1 MSGSFVRATTSSS
14 SSSSIAWNARI
25 SKNSTNSNNKKVST
39 PSTVRRTKNEYTF
52 RVTAI
57 GGGRGDEKPDPNE
70 WMQNARKDTERRAMQ
85 FRKAREVSSGA
96 KENAN
101 REGILEPVAIWTRL
115 ERRYP
120 EVGSSMKRRAS
131 T

>member
-1 MSGSFVRATTSSS
+1 MSGSFVRETTA
-14 SSSSIAWNARI
+14 SIAWNARI
-25 SKNSTNSNNKKVST
+25 SKNSTNSNNKKMST
-39 PSTVRRTKNEYTF
+39 PSTVRRTKNAYTF
-52 RVTAI
+52 RVTAT
-57 GGGRGDEKPDPNE
+57 GGDGDEKPDPNE

-101 REGILEPVAIWTRL
+101 REGILVPVAIWTRL